1 MESEDFRR
9 QKLIVPMNL
18 RDSDS
23 SAAACS
29 VAARDSGAFVPVG
42 EIGSDTRQY
51 DCLVTPVRVFP
62 LGRFAFSVWCVGRV
76 GGGPKLVSKT
86 PSARLG
92 EGVVSFASDTP
103 HQPICK
109 NPNVFSVF
117 RNARFM
123 GRGVP
128 TFDFALLVCASTAAR
143 SIKRNGS
150 QLPTGWNYYGQKRAG
165 SHVDRVSFASYVP
178 V

>member
-1 MESEDFRR
+1 MESLNLQDWTRIGAMNLETRKLLNYRRSVWRFMESEDFRR

-42 EIGSDTRQY
+42 KIGSDTRQY

-76 GGGPKLVSKT
+76 GGGPKLVSKA

-92 EGVVSFASDTP
+92 E
-103 HQPICK
+103 
-109 NPNVFSVF
+109 
-117 RNARFM
+117 
-123 GRGVP
+123 
-128 TFDFALLVCASTAAR
+128 
-143 SIKRNGS
+143 
-150 QLPTGWNYYGQKRAG
+150 
-165 SHVDRVSFASYVP
+165 
-178 V
+178 

>member
-1 MESEDFRR
+1 MESEDFRT

-51 DCLVTPVRVFP
+51 DCLVTPARVFP

-76 GGGPKLVSKT
+76 GDGPKLVSKA

-103 HQPICK
+103 HQPIRK

-117 RNARFM
+117 PNVRFM
-123 GRGVP
+123 GSLH
-128 TFDFALLVCASTAAR
+128 FFL
-143 SIKRNGS
+143 KRIGTMNRPAHAGFS
-150 QLPTGWNYYGQKRAG
+150 LSSSVEERAG
-165 SHVDRVSFASYVP
+165 VRSRSCPIRVHGSWRAKISEDRN
-178 V
+178 

>member
-42 EIGSDTRQY
+42 KIGSDTRQY

-76 GGGPKLVSKT
+76 GGGPKLVSKA

-109 NPNVFSVF
+109 NPSVFSVF
-117 RNARFM
+117 PNVRFM
-123 GRGVP
+123 GSHRWR
-128 TFDFALLVCASTAAR
+128 AR
-143 SIKRNGS
+143 HARVS
-150 QLPTGWNYYGQKRAG
+150 QL
-165 SHVDRVSFASYVP
+165 
-178 V
+178 